1 MVKLSEI
8 QVKEIMARMET
19 LIARKGMKKKDFYAA
34 SGISSSLYSQWNT
47 GTVKPSLRL
56 LAQAAEVLG
65 VDVDFLIDGKAKE
78 PAGGE
83 LVNGDAELTA
93 YLEELRKRPEMRM
106 LFHTFAGATKEQ
118 IEAIVKAWEAMQGK

>member
-56 LAQAAEVLG
+56 LAQAAETLG
-65 VDVDFLIDGKAKE
+65 VEVDVLINGKEKAPSESGERATDEQLKFALFDGAE
-78 PAGGE
+78 DIS
-83 LVNGDAELTA
+83 DAQLDE
-93 YLEELRKRPEMRM
+93 
-106 LFHTFAGATKEQ
+106 
-118 IEAIVKAWEAMQGK
+118 VKAFAKWVKQRDEKKG